1 MPQAD
6 PLPNR
11 MKQRLQA
18 GEIALSM
25 SVRISRTPDIA
36 VVAEAAGFD
45 ALFIDTQHSG
55 LDLMDTSMLSQSCR
69 LAGITP
75 IVRVPSHDPHT
86 AGRVL
91 DSGAQGIVFPDVNTP
106 EQARAVADACRFPP
120 GGKRSMAGPAVQLGY
135 KAMAAKEQTAILNDA
150 TLVIPM
156 IESAAGVANA
166 DAIAA
171 TDGVDMIL
179 IGTNDLC
186 ANLGIHGQLEHAKVR
201 EAYAAVAKACK
212 KHGKHLGIGGIRN
225 DIPLLTT
232 FVRMGARF
240 ILAGSD
246 VGFLMAY
253 AKSQAS
259 ELRTIAPA

>member
-1 MPQAD
+1 MPEANA
-6 PLPNR
+6 LPNR
-11 MKQRLQA
+11 MKQKLAQ

-25 SVRISRTPDIA
+25 SVRVSRTPDIA
-36 VVAEAAGFD
+36 VIAEAAGFD

-55 LDLMDTSMLSQSCR
+55 LDLMDTSMLSQRCR

-91 DSGAQGIVFPDVNTP
+91 DAGAQGIVFPDVNTP
-106 EQARAVADACRFPP
+106 EQARIVADACRFPP
-120 GGKRSMAGPAVQLGY
+120 RGKRSMAGPAVQLRY
-135 KAMAAKEQTAILNDA
+135 AAMKATEQTVILNDA

-156 IESAAGVANA
+156 IESATGVANA
-166 DAIAA
+166 DAIAG
-171 TDGVDMIL
+171 TDGVDVIL

-186 ANLGIHGQLEHAKVR
+186 ANLGIHGQFEHAKVH
-201 EAYAAVAKACK
+201 EAYETVAKACK

-225 DIPLLTT
+225 DLPLLTK

-253 AKSQAS
+253 AKSQAT
-259 ELRTIAPA
+259 ELKTIKA